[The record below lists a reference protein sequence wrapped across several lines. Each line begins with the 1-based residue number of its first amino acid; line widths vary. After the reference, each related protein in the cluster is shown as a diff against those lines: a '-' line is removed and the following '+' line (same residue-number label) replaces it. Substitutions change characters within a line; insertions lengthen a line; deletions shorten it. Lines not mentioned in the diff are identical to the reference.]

1 MCFKLLISISFY
13 KILFLIENCLILNNV
28 CKSSITMQ
36 NNTQQKQLFEIIKID
51 GCLTITPISTIT
63 VYNANTIQNSLLLD
77 KIDSDIYV
85 IKLDLSKI
93 LEYDS
98 FLIVLISDLK
108 EFCNEKGI
116 NFELIGT
123 NDTLENFINI
133 LLPKKKE
140 EPVTIR
146 QSFLVAYFSN
156 IGEIVKIIFSDT
168 FKLIEFIGELTKNFI
183 VSIFKPKLIRWKDFP
198 HHFMN
203 AGVNA
208 VPITVLI
215 VFLIG
220 LITGYQGA
228 LQLAQFGAD
237 IYIADLVGISITRE
251 LSPLMV
257 AIIVAGRSGSAFAA
271 EIGTMK
277 VSEEIDAL
285 TTMGFDRMQFL
296 VLPRV
301 LAVTFA
307 MPLLVIICDLA
318 GIIGGL
324 LAGLATLD
332 ITISS
337 FLAQLNIALNYA
349 HVFSGIFKSIVF
361 GLLIATIGCFRG
373 FQVQGGAESV
383 GRYTTASVVSG
394 VFLVILTDAIF
405 VFLLSAL
412 GI

>member
-1 MCFKLLISISFY
+1 MQK
-13 KILFLIENCLILNNV
+13 NN
-28 CKSSITMQ
+28 
-36 NNTQQKQLFEIIKID
+36 QQDKLFEINYID
-51 GCLTITPISTIT
+51 DCLIITPISSVTI
-63 VYNANTIQNSLLLD
+63 YNANLIQNSLQLN
-77 KIDSDIYV
+77 KIDAGINK

-93 LEYDS
+93 KEYDS
-98 FLIVLISDLK
+98 FLVVLISELK
-108 EFCNEKGI
+108 ELCNQKSI

-123 NDTLENFINI
+123 NETLDNFINI

-140 EPVTIR
+140 VPLTVR
-146 QSFLVAYFSN
+146 PSFWVAYFSN
-156 IGEIVKIIFSDT
+156 IGEIVKIIFSDI

-183 VSIFKPKLIRWKDFP
+183 VTIFKPQLIRWKDFP

-220 LITGYQGA
+220 LISGYQGA
-228 LQLAQFGAD
+228 LQLSQFGAD
-237 IYIADLVGISITRE
+237 IYIADLVGVSITRE

-307 MPLLVIICDLA
+307 MPILVIICDLA

-324 LAGLATLD
+324 LAGLAILD

-412 GI
+412 GL

>member
-1 MCFKLLISISFY
+1 MQ
-13 KILFLIENCLILNNV
+13 ENSTEKKRID
-28 CKSSITMQ
+28 
-36 NNTQQKQLFEIIKID
+36 IIND
-51 GCLTITPISTIT
+51 GGQITITPLAPITI
-63 VYNANTIQNSLLLD
+63 YNANEIEKELSLGKLKEEVQ
-77 KIDSDIYV
+77 KIR
-85 IKLDLSKI
+85 LDLSE
-93 LEYDS
+93 LSDYDS
-98 FLIVLISDLK
+98 YLIILINEIK
-108 EFCNEKGI
+108 EFCSSKNIE
-116 NFELIGT
+116 FELTGLNT
-123 NDTLENFINI
+123 NLQNFINI
-133 LLPKKKE
+133 LLPKQKE
-140 EPVTIR
+140 VPTIER
-146 QSFLVAYFSN
+146 KSFWVAYFSN
-156 IGEIVKIIFSDT
+156 IGEIVRIIISDL
-168 FKLIEFIGELTKNFI
+168 FKLVEFIGELTKYFFFAL
-183 VSIFKPKLIRWKDFP
+183 FKPSLIRWKDFP
-198 HHFMN
+198 HHFLN

-208 VPITVLI
+208 VPITSLI

-220 LITGYQGA
+220 LISGYQGA
-228 LQLAQFGAD
+228 VQLSQFGAD
-237 IYIADLVGISITRE
+237 IYLADLVGISITRE

-285 TTMGFDRMQFL
+285 TTMGFDKIQFL

-301 LAVTFA
+301 IAVALA
-307 MPLLVIICDLA
+307 MPFLVIICDLV

-324 LAGLATLD
+324 IAGLATLD

-337 FLAQLNIALNYA
+337 FFAQLNVALNYG
-349 HVFSGIFKSIVF
+349 HVFSGIIKSIVF

-394 VFLVILTDAIF
+394 VFLVILTDAVF

>member
-1 MCFKLLISISFY
+1 MQQ
-13 KILFLIENCLILNNV
+13 
-28 CKSSITMQ
+28 SS
-36 NNTQQKQLFEIIKID
+36 TQEKVLEIIND
-51 GCLTITPISTIT
+51 GGQLTITPLSSITIF
-63 VYNANTIQNSLLLD
+63 NANEIEQQLKLEKVKDEIN
-77 KIDSDIYV
+77 KIT
-85 IKLDLSKI
+85 LNLSE
-93 LEYDS
+93 LTNYDS
-98 FLIVLISDLK
+98 YLIIVINEIK
-108 EFCNEKGI
+108 EYCSSKNIQFELTGI
-116 NFELIGT
+116 NENLQ
-123 NDTLENFINI
+123 NFINI
-133 LLPKKKE
+133 LLPKQKE
-140 EPVTIR
+140 THPIDR
-146 QSFLVAYFSN
+146 QSFWIAYFSN
-156 IGEIVKIIFSDT
+156 IGEIVRIIFSDL
-168 FKLIEFIGELTKNFI
+168 FKLVEFIGELTKNFLY
-183 VSIFKPKLIRWKDFP
+183 SLFKPSIIRWKDFP
-198 HHFMN
+198 HHFLN

-208 VPITVLI
+208 VPITSLI

-220 LITGYQGA
+220 LISGYQGA
-228 LQLAQFGAD
+228 IQLSQFGAD
-237 IYIADLVGISITRE
+237 IYLADLVGISITRE

-285 TTMGFDRMQFL
+285 TTMGFDRIQFL

-301 LAVTFA
+301 IAVALA
-307 MPLLVIICDLA
+307 MPFLVIICDLV

-337 FLAQLNIALNYA
+337 FFAQLNIALNYG
-349 HVFSGIFKSIVF
+349 HVFSGIIKSIVF

>member
-1 MCFKLLISISFY
+1 MQESSIQKKKLEIINDGGQIVIIPL
-13 KILFLIENCLILNNV
+13 
-28 CKSSITMQ
+28 SSIT
-36 NNTQQKQLFEIIKID
+36 I
-51 GCLTITPISTIT
+51 
-63 VYNANTIQNSLLLD
+63 YNANEIEQQFSFEKLKGEVH
-77 KIDSDIYV
+77 KIT
-85 IKLDLSKI
+85 LNLSE
-93 LEYDS
+93 LTNYDS
-98 FLIVLISDLK
+98 YLIILINEIK
-108 EFCNEKGI
+108 EYCSSENIE
-116 NFELIGT
+116 FELTGL
-123 NDTLENFINI
+123 NDNLQNFINI
-133 LLPKKKE
+133 LLPKQKE
-140 EPVTIR
+140 TPPIEHK
-146 QSFLVAYFSN
+146 SFLVAYFSN
-156 IGEIVKIIFSDT
+156 IGEVVRIIFSDL
-168 FKLIEFIGELTKNFI
+168 FKLVEFIGEVAKNFLLA
-183 VSIFKPKLIRWKDFP
+183 VFNLKLIRWKDFP
-198 HHFMN
+198 HHFLN

-208 VPITVLI
+208 VPITSLI

-220 LITGYQGA
+220 LISGYQGA
-228 LQLAQFGAD
+228 VQLSQFGAD
-237 IYIADLVGISITRE
+237 IYLADLVGISITRE

-285 TTMGFDRMQFL
+285 TTMGFDRIQFL

-301 LAVTFA
+301 IAVALA
-307 MPLLVIICDLA
+307 MPFLVIICDLV

-324 LAGLATLD
+324 IAGLATLD

-337 FLAQLNIALNYA
+337 FFAQLNVALNYG
-349 HVFSGIFKSIVF
+349 HVFSGIIKSIVF

-394 VFLVILTDAIF
+394 VFLVILTDAVF

>member
-1 MCFKLLISISFY
+1 MQ
-13 KILFLIENCLILNNV
+13 ENSTEKRRID
-28 CKSSITMQ
+28 
-36 NNTQQKQLFEIIKID
+36 IIND
-51 GCLTITPISTIT
+51 GGQITITPLAPITI
-63 VYNANTIQNSLLLD
+63 YNANEIEKELSLGKLKEEVQ
-77 KIDSDIYV
+77 KIR
-85 IKLDLSKI
+85 LDLSE
-93 LEYDS
+93 LSDYDS
-98 FLIVLISDLK
+98 YLIILINEIK
-108 EFCNEKGI
+108 EFCSSKNIE
-116 NFELIGT
+116 FELTGLNT
-123 NDTLENFINI
+123 NLQNFINI
-133 LLPKKKE
+133 LLPKQKE
-140 EPVTIR
+140 VPTIER
-146 QSFLVAYFSN
+146 KSFWVAYFSN
-156 IGEIVKIIFSDT
+156 IGEIVRIIFSDL
-168 FKLIEFIGELTKNFI
+168 FKLVEFIGELTKNFFFAL
-183 VSIFKPKLIRWKDFP
+183 FKPSLIRWKDFP
-198 HHFMN
+198 HHFLN

-208 VPITVLI
+208 VPITSLI

-220 LITGYQGA
+220 LISGYQGA
-228 LQLAQFGAD
+228 VQLSQFGAD
-237 IYIADLVGISITRE
+237 IYLADLVGISITRE

-285 TTMGFDRMQFL
+285 TTMGFDKIQFL

-301 LAVTFA
+301 IAVALA
-307 MPLLVIICDLA
+307 MPFLVIICDLV

-324 LAGLATLD
+324 IAGLATLD

-337 FLAQLNIALNYA
+337 FFAQLNVALNYG
-349 HVFSGIFKSIVF
+349 HVFSGIIKSIVF

-394 VFLVILTDAIF
+394 VFLVILTDAVF

>member
-1 MCFKLLISISFY
+1 MQ
-13 KILFLIENCLILNNV
+13 ENSTEKKRID
-28 CKSSITMQ
+28 
-36 NNTQQKQLFEIIKID
+36 IIND
-51 GCLTITPISTIT
+51 GGQITITPLAPITI
-63 VYNANTIQNSLLLD
+63 YNANEIEKELSLGKLKEEVQ
-77 KIDSDIYV
+77 KIR
-85 IKLDLSKI
+85 LDLSE
-93 LEYDS
+93 LSDYDS
-98 FLIVLISDLK
+98 YLIILINEIK
-108 EFCNEKGI
+108 EFCSSKNIE
-116 NFELIGT
+116 FELTGLNT
-123 NDTLENFINI
+123 NLQNFINI
-133 LLPKKKE
+133 LLPKQKE
-140 EPVTIR
+140 VPTIER
-146 QSFLVAYFSN
+146 KSFWVAYFSN
-156 IGEIVKIIFSDT
+156 IGEIVRIIFSDL
-168 FKLIEFIGELTKNFI
+168 FKLVEFIGELTKNFLY
-183 VSIFKPKLIRWKDFP
+183 VLFKPSLIRWKDFP
-198 HHFMN
+198 HHFLN

-208 VPITVLI
+208 VPITSLI

-220 LITGYQGA
+220 LISGYQGA
-228 LQLAQFGAD
+228 VQLSQFGAD
-237 IYIADLVGISITRE
+237 IYLADLVGISITRE

-285 TTMGFDRMQFL
+285 TTMGFDKIQFL

-301 LAVTFA
+301 IAVALA
-307 MPLLVIICDLA
+307 MPFLVIICDLV

-324 LAGLATLD
+324 IAGLATLD

-337 FLAQLNIALNYA
+337 FFAQLNVALNYG
-349 HVFSGIFKSIVF
+349 HVFSGIIKSIVF

-394 VFLVILTDAIF
+394 VFLVILTDAVF

>member
-1 MCFKLLISISFY
+1 
-13 KILFLIENCLILNNV
+13 
-28 CKSSITMQ
+28 
-36 NNTQQKQLFEIIKID
+36 
-51 GCLTITPISTIT
+51 
-63 VYNANTIQNSLLLD
+63 
-77 KIDSDIYV
+77 
-85 IKLDLSKI
+85 
-93 LEYDS
+93 
-98 FLIVLISDLK
+98 
-108 EFCNEKGI
+108 
-116 NFELIGT
+116 
-123 NDTLENFINI
+123 
-133 LLPKKKE
+133 
-140 EPVTIR
+140 
-146 QSFLVAYFSN
+146 
-156 IGEIVKIIFSDT
+156 
-168 FKLIEFIGELTKNFI
+168 
-183 VSIFKPKLIRWKDFP
+183 
-198 HHFMN
+198 
-203 AGVNA
+203 
-208 VPITVLI
+208 VLI

>member
-1 MCFKLLISISFY
+1 
-13 KILFLIENCLILNNV
+13 
-28 CKSSITMQ
+28 
-36 NNTQQKQLFEIIKID
+36 
-51 GCLTITPISTIT
+51 
-63 VYNANTIQNSLLLD
+63 
-77 KIDSDIYV
+77 
-85 IKLDLSKI
+85 
-93 LEYDS
+93 
-98 FLIVLISDLK
+98 
-108 EFCNEKGI
+108 
-116 NFELIGT
+116 
-123 NDTLENFINI
+123 
-133 LLPKKKE
+133 
-140 EPVTIR
+140 
-146 QSFLVAYFSN
+146 
-156 IGEIVKIIFSDT
+156 
-168 FKLIEFIGELTKNFI
+168 
-183 VSIFKPKLIRWKDFP
+183 
-198 HHFMN
+198 
-203 AGVNA
+203 
-208 VPITVLI
+208 
-215 VFLIG
+215 
-220 LITGYQGA
+220 
-228 LQLAQFGAD
+228 
-237 IYIADLVGISITRE
+237 
-251 LSPLMV
+251 MV

>member
-1 MCFKLLISISFY
+1 MQNSAIDDKIFEFLLDDERLIIKPVSTISI
-13 KILFLIENCLILNNV
+13 
-28 CKSSITMQ
+28 
-36 NNTQQKQLFEIIKID
+36 
-51 GCLTITPISTIT
+51 
-63 VYNANTIQNSLLLD
+63 YNANLIEKKLALD
-77 KIDSDIYV
+77 KFQDNINTIE
-85 IKLDLSKI
+85 LNLSELKD
-93 LEYDS
+93 YDS
-98 FLIVLISDLK
+98 YLILLIDEIKS
-108 EFCNEKGI
+108 FCSKKNI
-116 NFELIGT
+116 NFELSGVSE
-123 NDTLENFINI
+123 NLENFINI
-133 LLPKKKE
+133 LTPKKHPESSIEK
-140 EPVTIR
+140 

-156 IGEIVKIIFSDT
+156 IGEIVRIIFSDF
-168 FKLIEFIGELTKNFI
+168 FKLIEFIGELTKNL
-183 VSIFKPKLIRWKDFP
+183 VLAIFKPSLIRWKDFP
-198 HHFMN
+198 YHFLN

-220 LITGYQGA
+220 LISGYQGA

-237 IYIADLVGISITRE
+237 IYIADLIGVSITRE

-285 TTMGFDRMQFL
+285 VTMGFDRMQFL

-301 LAVTFA
+301 LAVALA
-307 MPLLVIICDLA
+307 MPFLVIICDLA

-337 FLAQLNIALNYA
+337 FFAQLNVALNYG

-383 GRYTTASVVSG
+383 GRYTTASVVTG

>member
-1 MCFKLLISISFY
+1 MQ
-13 KILFLIENCLILNNV
+13 ENSTEKKRID
-28 CKSSITMQ
+28 
-36 NNTQQKQLFEIIKID
+36 IIND
-51 GCLTITPISTIT
+51 GGQITITPLAPITI
-63 VYNANTIQNSLLLD
+63 YNANEIEKELSLGKLKEEVQ
-77 KIDSDIYV
+77 KIR
-85 IKLDLSKI
+85 LDLSE
-93 LEYDS
+93 LSDYDS
-98 FLIVLISDLK
+98 YLIILINEIK
-108 EFCNEKGI
+108 EFCSSKNIE
-116 NFELIGT
+116 FELTGLNT
-123 NDTLENFINI
+123 NLQNFINI
-133 LLPKKKE
+133 LLPKQKE
-140 EPVTIR
+140 VPTIER
-146 QSFLVAYFSN
+146 KSFWVAYFSN
-156 IGEIVKIIFSDT
+156 IGEIVRIIFSDL
-168 FKLIEFIGELTKNFI
+168 FKLVEFIGELTKNFFFAL
-183 VSIFKPKLIRWKDFP
+183 FKPSLIRWKDFP
-198 HHFMN
+198 HHFLN

-208 VPITVLI
+208 VPITSLI

-220 LITGYQGA
+220 LISGYQGA
-228 LQLAQFGAD
+228 VQLSQFGAD
-237 IYIADLVGISITRE
+237 IYLADLVGISITRE

-285 TTMGFDRMQFL
+285 TTMGFDKIQFL

-301 LAVTFA
+301 IAVALA
-307 MPLLVIICDLA
+307 MPFLVIICDLV

-324 LAGLATLD
+324 IAGLATLD

-337 FLAQLNIALNYA
+337 FFAQLNVALNYG
-349 HVFSGIFKSIVF
+349 HVFSGIIKSIVF

-394 VFLVILTDAIF
+394 VFLVILTDAVF